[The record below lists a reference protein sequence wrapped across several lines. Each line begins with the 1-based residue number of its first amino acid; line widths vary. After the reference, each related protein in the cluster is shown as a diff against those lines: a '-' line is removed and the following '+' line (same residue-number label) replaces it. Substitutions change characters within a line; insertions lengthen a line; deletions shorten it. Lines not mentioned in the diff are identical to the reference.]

1 MAVMVDRRN
10 GRVTLDAVNDKAAG
24 PFVPAFYRL
33 VGVVEEGS
41 CQLENLT
48 GKILFKGNAGV
59 GGSDMT
65 PNVGRRSVDGFK
77 LAAITSGRV
86 EVLLW

>member
-1 MAVMVDRRN
+1 MAVVVDRQN
-10 GRVTLDAVNDKAAG
+10 GRVSMDTVAEEAVG

-41 CQLENLT
+41 AEVQNLT
-48 GKILFKGNAGV
+48 GKTLAKLNCGV
-59 GGSDMT
+59 GGSDMV
-65 PNVGRRSVDGFK
+65 PAIGRRSVNGFK

-86 EVLLW
+86 EILLW